1 MDLNET
7 LSQLTSLP
15 VADRLRLVESLWD
28 SIEADTPVSLSTER
42 REELER
48 RLAAHEAHPEDSLSW
63 EQVVEKLHMSNK

>member
-1 MDLNET
+1 MDLKET
-7 LSQLTSLP
+7 LSQLTTLP

-28 SIEADTPVSLSTER
+28 SIEADTPVSLSTEQ

-48 RLAAHEAHPEDSLSW
+48 RLAAHEAHPEDLLSW